1 MFETGLSDFHKL
13 VVTPLKSNF
22 PKFPP
27 QKRIIIMIIIIII
40 IIILMIIV
48 IMIIIIII
56 IIIIITM
63 IIIII
68 TYRSYK
74 ILSNDLLRDYLNS
87 LASKENMN
95 LKIISLTSF
104 TKMFI

>member
-40 IIILMIIV
+40 IIILMIIL

-56 IIIIITM
+56 IIIMM

>member
-22 PKFPP
+22 PKSPP
-27 QKRIIIMIIIIII
+27 QKRIIMIIIIII
-40 IIILMIIV
+40 IIM
-48 IMIIIIII
+48 
-56 IIIIITM
+56 
-63 IIIII
+63 IIII

-74 ILSNDLLRDYLNS
+74 IFSNDLLRDYLNS

-95 LKIISLTSF
+95 LKIISLKSF

>member
-1 MFETGLSDFHKL
+1 
-13 VVTPLKSNF
+13 
-22 PKFPP
+22 
-27 QKRIIIMIIIIII
+27 MI
-40 IIILMIIV
+40 
-48 IMIIIIII
+48 
-56 IIIIITM
+56 

-74 ILSNDLLRDYLNS
+74 IFSNDLLRDYLNS

>member
-22 PKFPP
+22 PKSPP
-27 QKRIIIMIIIIII
+27 QKRIIMIIIIII
-40 IIILMIIV
+40 M
-48 IMIIIIII
+48 
-56 IIIIITM
+56 
-63 IIIII
+63 IIII

-74 ILSNDLLRDYLNS
+74 IFSNDLLRDYLNS

-95 LKIISLTSF
+95 LKIISLKSF
-104 TKMFI
+104 TKMFM

>member
-56 IIIIITM
+56 IITM